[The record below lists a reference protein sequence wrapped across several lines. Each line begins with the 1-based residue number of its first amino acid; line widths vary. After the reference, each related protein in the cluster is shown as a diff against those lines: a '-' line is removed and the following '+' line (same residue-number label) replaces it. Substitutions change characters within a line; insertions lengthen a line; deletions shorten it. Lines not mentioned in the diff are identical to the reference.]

1 LNMTSKAFTELRDF
15 LTARMRMAHIYQPLM
30 IRTLLTHGG
39 RASIRQIAS
48 TFLSKDA
55 SQLEYYEEITK
66 SMPGKVLARHG
77 IVRREGNAFQL
88 LPDISAL
95 QSDEVDELVRLCES
109 KLNEYMEKRGAAIF
123 AHRAVGLGYVSGSI
137 RYEVLKRAGGRCELC
152 GIPHEE
158 RALEVD
164 HIVPRKEGG
173 PDDLAN
179 FQALCW
185 KCNANKGARDST
197 DFRQFRAQYQYR
209 ETDCIFCNMDEKRV
223 ISANALAVV
232 VRDGY
237 PVTPLHTL
245 VIPKRHTAT
254 YFDLFS
260 SERRAIEQLLDSQK
274 AAIVERDGAVG
285 GFNIGINAGEVA
297 GQTIN
302 HCHVHLIPRRQG
314 DVQNPRGGVRHVIP
328 SKGAY

>member
-1 LNMTSKAFTELRDF
+1 MNYDQLYDF
-15 LTARMRMAHIYQPLM
+15 VANRMRMSHIYQPLM

-39 RASIRQIAS
+39 RATIRQIAS
-48 TFLSKDA
+48 MFLSKDA

-66 SMPGKVLARHG
+66 NMPGKVLARHG

-88 LPDISAL
+88 LPDISKFRPN
-95 QSDEVDELVRLCES
+95 EINELVRLCEA
-109 KLNEYMEKRGAAIF
+109 KLDEYMDKRGAAVF
-123 AHRAVGLGYVSGSI
+123 AHRGIAAGYVPGSV

-185 KCNANKGARDST
+185 KCNANKGARDSA
-197 DFRQFRAQYQYR
+197 DFRQFSDLHQHR
-209 ETDCIFCNMDEKRV
+209 EAGCIFCDMDSKRIV
-223 ISANALAVV
+223 AENALAVV
-232 VRDGY
+232 IRDSY

-245 VIPKRHTAT
+245 VIPKRHTDT

-260 SERRAIEQLLDSQK
+260 SERRGIEQLVDSQR
-274 AAIVERDGAVG
+274 VEIASKDQGVG

-297 GQTIN
+297 GQTIM
-302 HCHVHLIPRRQG
+302 HCHVHLIPRRVG
-314 DVQNPRGGVRHVIP
+314 DVPNPRGGVRHVIP
-328 SKGAY
+328 GKGSY

>member
-1 LNMTSKAFTELRDF
+1 MS
-15 LTARMRMAHIYQPLM
+15 HIYQPLM

-39 RASIRQIAS
+39 RATIRQIAS
-48 TFLSKDA
+48 SFLSKDA

-66 SMPGKVLARHG
+66 NMPGKVLARHG

-88 LPDISAL
+88 LPDVSAL
-95 QSDEVDELVRLCES
+95 QSDEIDELVRLCEG
-109 KLNEYMEKRGAAIF
+109 KLDEYIEKRGAAVF
-123 AHRAVGLGYVSGSI
+123 AHRAIAAGYVSGSV

-164 HIVPRKEGG
+164 HIVPRKKGG

-179 FQALCW
+179 YQALCW

-197 DFRQFRAQYQYR
+197 DFRQFQDLHQNR
-209 ETDCIFCNMDEKRV
+209 EAGCTFCDMDSKRIV
-223 ISANALAVV
+223 AENALAIAI
-232 VRDGY
+232 RDGY

-245 VIPKRHTAT
+245 VIPKRHTDT
-254 YFDLFS
+254 YFDLFT
-260 SERRAIEQLLDSQK
+260 SERRAIEQLVDSQRAEIAVK
-274 AAIVERDGAVG
+274 DQAVG

-297 GQTIN
+297 GQTVM
-302 HCHVHLIPRRQG
+302 HCHVHLIPRRNG
-314 DVQNPRGGVRHVIP
+314 DVPNPRGGVRHVIP
-328 SKGAY
+328 GKGNY

>member
-1 LNMTSKAFTELRDF
+1 MNSKAFTALQDF
-15 LTARMRMAHIYQPLM
+15 LTTRMRMSHIYQPLM

-48 TFLSKDA
+48 MFLSKDA

-66 SMPGKVLARHG
+66 NMPGKVLARHG
-77 IVRREGNAFQL
+77 IVRRDGNAFQL
-88 LPDISAL
+88 LPDISTL
-95 QSDEVDELVRLCES
+95 RPDEVDELVHLCEA
-109 KLNEYMEKRGAAIF
+109 KLDEYMEKRGAAVF
-123 AHRAVGLGYVSGSI
+123 AHRALGLGYVSGSI

-197 DFRQFRAQYQYR
+197 DFRQFRAQHQHR
-209 ETDCIFCNMDEKRV
+209 EAGCIFCDMDEKRV
-223 ISANALAVV
+223 IAENALAVV

-245 VIPKRHTAT
+245 LIPKRHTPT

-260 SERRAIEQLLDSQK
+260 SERRAIEQLVDSQRTE
-274 AAIVERDGAVG
+274 IVNRDEAVE

-297 GQTIN
+297 GQTVM
-302 HCHVHLIPRRQG
+302 HCHVHLIPRRIG
-314 DVQNPRGGVRHVIP
+314 DVQNPRGGVRHLIP
-328 SKGAY
+328 GKGTY

>member
-1 LNMTSKAFTELRDF
+1 MVK
-15 LTARMRMAHIYQPLM
+15 I
-30 IRTLLTHGG
+30 
-39 RASIRQIAS
+39 
-48 TFLSKDA
+48 
-55 SQLEYYEEITK
+55 
-66 SMPGKVLARHG
+66 
-77 IVRREGNAFQL
+77 
-88 LPDISAL
+88 
-95 QSDEVDELVRLCES
+95 VRLCEA
-109 KLNEYMEKRGAAIF
+109 KLDEYMEKRGAAIF
-123 AHRAVGLGYVSGSI
+123 AHRALGLGYVSGSV

-197 DFRQFRAQYQYR
+197 DFRQFRAQHQHR
-209 ETDCIFCNMDEKRV
+209 ESGCIFCDMETKRV
-223 ISANALAVV
+223 IDENALAVV
-232 VRDGY
+232 VRDSY

-245 VIPKRHTAT
+245 VIPKRHAPT

-260 SERRAIEQLLDSQK
+260 SERRAIEQLVDSQRTGI
-274 AAIVERDGAVG
+274 AAQDQAVG

-297 GQTIN
+297 GQTVM
-302 HCHVHLIPRRQG
+302 HCHVHLIPRRKG
-314 DVQNPRGGVRHVIP
+314 DVQTPRGGVRHVIP
-328 SKGAY
+328 GKGAY

>member
-1 LNMTSKAFTELRDF
+1 MTTKAFIALRDF
-15 LTARMRMAHIYQPLM
+15 LSNRMRMAHIYQPLM

-39 RASIRQIAS
+39 RATIRQIAS
-48 TFLSKDA
+48 MFLSKDS

-66 SMPGKVLARHG
+66 NMPGKVLARHG
-77 IVRREGNAFQL
+77 IVRRDGNAFQL
-88 LPDISAL
+88 LPDISVL
-95 QSDEVDELVRLCES
+95 GSDEVDELVRLCED
-109 KLNEYMEKRGAAIF
+109 KLDEYIEKRGAAVF
-123 AHRAVGLGYVSGSI
+123 AHRALAVGYVPGSV

-179 FQALCW
+179 YQALCW

-197 DFRQFRAQYQYR
+197 DFRQYR
-209 ETDCIFCNMDEKRV
+209 VQHQHREASCIFCNLEAKRV
-223 ISANALAVV
+223 IAENALAIV

-245 VIPKRHTAT
+245 VIPKRHAAT

-260 SERRAIEQLLDSQK
+260 SERRAIEQLLDSQQT
-274 AAIVERDGAVG
+274 AITESDGAVG

-297 GQTIN
+297 GQTVN

-314 DVQNPRGGVRHVIP
+314 DVQNPRGGIRHVIP
-328 SKGAY
+328 GKGSY